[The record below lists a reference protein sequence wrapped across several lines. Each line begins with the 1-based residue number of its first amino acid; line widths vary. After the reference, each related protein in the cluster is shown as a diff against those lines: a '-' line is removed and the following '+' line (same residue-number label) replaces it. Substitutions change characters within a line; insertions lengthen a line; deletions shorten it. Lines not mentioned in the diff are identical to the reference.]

1 MGIIFETSLGVF
13 LLVTVFLGGGAAYM
27 AGRAVAMTWGSLG
40 HLVVYAVLLAAAAR
54 FIHFSLFGGT
64 LLSLHYLLVDLIV
77 LLLLAGLGFRLTR
90 ARQMAGQYGWL
101 FERTGPL
108 TWRERPTAA
117 RPEN

>member
-40 HLVVYAVLLAAAAR
+40 HLVVYA
-54 FIHFSLFGGT
+54 G
-64 LLSLHYLLVDLIV
+64 

-90 ARQMAGQYGWL
+90 GRMWVVL
-101 FERTGPL
+101 FGGLFVGPVPL